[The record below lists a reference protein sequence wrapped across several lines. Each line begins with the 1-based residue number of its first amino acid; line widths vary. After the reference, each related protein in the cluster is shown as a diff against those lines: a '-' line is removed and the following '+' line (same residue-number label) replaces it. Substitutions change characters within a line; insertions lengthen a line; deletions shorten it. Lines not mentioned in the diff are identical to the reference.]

1 MQDILKCSHKSVR
14 GALLLVLHNIPI
26 LHTSEKEHWSVP
38 GINPPKVSH

>member
-14 GALLLVLHNIPI
+14 GALLLVLHNIP
-26 LHTSEKEHWSVP
+26 LLLSVP